1 MTRRLNWFLLAL
13 VLLIGVPWY
22 WLMIDNRPGDA
33 APKPVTVAQ
42 LRALAA
48 SMPGPAPAEVE
59 MELVGWRRLPGNLF
73 VAGSGVKR
81 KLVSILAWRLP
92 VPGGKPIVI
101 DSGLT
106 AADAQAMG
114 MEAYFAPAQARVER
128 ALGEAGLVLVTH
140 EHPDHQGALV
150 ALGGPPLLQT
160 ARLNPGQTRNAPLAA
175 KLAWPA
181 GAAPAARI
189 APGAPQAV
197 APGVVVIP
205 APSHTPGSQMIYVRL
220 ANGRELLFAGDI
232 ATFGQSWE
240 ETRARSRLVGEYLA
254 PENRAEVFAW
264 LRTIRALKDA
274 APGLV
279 ILPGHDFEWIAD
291 PDRKVPVKSGFG
303 AGPVDP
309 AQR

>member
-13 VLLIGVPWY
+13 LLLVGAPWY
-22 WLMIDNRPGDA
+22 WLMIDNRPGNA
-33 APKPVTVAQ
+33 APKPVTMAQ
-42 LRALAA
+42 LRSLAA
-48 SMPGPAPAEVE
+48 SMPGPAPAALE

-81 KLVSILAWRLP
+81 KLVAVMAWRLP
-92 VPGGKPIVI
+92 VPDGKPIVI

-106 AADAQAMG
+106 AADAKAME
-114 MEAYFAPAQARVER
+114 MEVYGPNAQARVER

-160 ARLNPGQTRNAPLAA
+160 ARLNPGQTRSAPLAA

-189 APGAPQAV
+189 APDGPQAV

-205 APSHTPGSQMIYVRL
+205 APSHTLGSQMIYVRL
-220 ANGRELLFAGDI
+220 ANGREVLFAGDI

-264 LRTIRALKDA
+264 LRTVRALKDS

-279 ILPGHDFEWIAD
+279 VLPGHDIEWIDD
-291 PDRKVPVKSGFG
+291 PDHKVPAHRGFWTSGS
-303 AGPVDP
+303 
-309 AQR
+309 